1 MRINIVHSGNRFNF
15 PDKCYKF
22 HIYIICGFGLIS
34 VETLMFCFRIKVST
48 KIWIY
53 SDFGSNI
60 GFYWIAIFKKNYQNC
75 KFS

>member
-1 MRINIVHSGNRFNF
+1 MVLDSFQS
-15 PDKCYKF
+15 K
-22 HIYIICGFGLIS
+22 L
-34 VETLMFCFRIKVST
+34 CFRIKVST